1 MPNEGSMPHSGD
13 HNHNDNHDKN
23 RNDQLASALQWD
35 WGTAYEMLLSV
46 YTIFRP
52 KEYGLPA
59 PWAAGVR
66 KRLSPQGQQDLK
78 DFYNPP
84 YAFLAYMP
92 LHLVLEME
100 MDQPK
105 TATRFLDYVESIPDD
120 QFSRRAHLPT
130 VINEALRAI
139 TTRALSGELM
149 GDAEVEEYRRAVSR
163 SQLAQTPTAADARR
177 LFEDMADPA
186 ATKRR
191 WLNVM
196 REYYTAFFAEEE
208 RRVGPALQ
216 RMLEQAQAM
225 SREMPVPD
233 MIERLSSGFTISRDI
248 DLRRLVLVPSIWL
261 YPFVARFELAEREL
275 FVAWGVRPPGY
286 KLVPGESVPNEALMV
301 LRALSDPTRLRL
313 LRLIARE
320 PRSLISLA
328 QEVKL
333 SLPTVSHH
341 IRELRGAG
349 LIRLEV
355 SGRGRESKYMV
366 RWSSAEQA
374 FEQLERFVMDEA

>member
-1 MPNEGSMPHSGD
+1 MFDTID
-13 HNHNDNHDKN
+13 HNSKRDDH
-23 RNDQLASALQWD
+23 LASALQWD

-92 LHLVLEME
+92 LHLVLD

-105 TATRFLDYVESIPDD
+105 TATRFLDYVESIPDE
-120 QFSRRAHLPT
+120 QFSRRVHLPMI
-130 VINEALRAI
+130 INDTLRAL
-139 TTRALSGELM
+139 TARALSGEHM
-149 GDAEVEEYRRAVSR
+149 GDAEVEEYRRAVSN
-163 SQLAQTPTAADARR
+163 SQLGQTPTVANARR
-177 LFEDMADPA
+177 LFQDMADPA
-186 ATKRR
+186 GTKKR

-196 REYYTAFFAEEE
+196 REYHTTFFAEEE
-208 RRVGPALQ
+208 GRVGPALQ

-225 SREMPVPD
+225 SRDMPIPD
-233 MIERLSSGFTISRDI
+233 MMEQLSSGFTISRDI

-261 YPFVARFELAEREL
+261 YPFVARFELGEREL

-286 KLVPGESVPNEALMV
+286 KLVPGESVPNEALMI

-313 LRLIARE
+313 LRLMARE

-341 IRELRGAG
+341 IRELRGSG
-349 LIRLEV
+349 LIGLEV
-355 SGRGRESKYMV
+355 SGRGRDSKYTV
-366 RWSSAEQA
+366 RWPSAQQA
-374 FEQLERFVMDEA
+374 FQQLEQFVMDEQ